1 MPLAHLKGKYCI
13 NKAKI
18 VSNVMEF
25 ILFLS
30 EKGCR
35 YKKNGHFCT
44 KLDKT
49 FFNLFAIKIAIVA
62 RSGLHQ
68 PRTAAIFF
76 NQLNTQVFPAFFYE
90 RIIPS

>member
-35 YKKNGHFCT
+35 YKKIGHFCT
-44 KLDKT
+44 K
-49 FFNLFAIKIAIVA
+49 
-62 RSGLHQ
+62 
-68 PRTAAIFF
+68 
-76 NQLNTQVFPAFFYE
+76 
-90 RIIPS
+90 